1 MKLVLASNSPRRKE
15 LLKNAGFDFVV
26 VSSDYEE
33 KSFTCDPYITAKTFA
48 EGKAKSV
55 FNSLDDQKDFAVL
68 GSDTVV
74 FLEGKILGK
83 PKTEVEARSMLLS
96 LSNKTHTVV
105 SGYAVIT
112 KDKIISGYDETLV
125 TFNNLSK
132 KEIDDYIN
140 SGLYKG
146 KAGSYGIQDGYP
158 LVKEYKGSLNNV
170 IGLPTEKLIPIL
182 NDLLK

>member
-1 MKLVLASNSPRRKE
+1 MKLILASKSPRRNQ
-15 LLKNAGFDFVV
+15 LLKDLGYDFIVKN
-26 VSSDYEE
+26 SDYEE
-33 KSFTCDPYITAKTFA
+33 KSFTNNPYDTAKTFA

-55 FNSLDDQKDFAVL
+55 FNAIDCKADLVVL

-74 FLEGKILGK
+74 FLDGEILGK
-83 PKTEVEARSMLLS
+83 PKDEIEARNMLLS
-96 LSNKTHTVV
+96 LSNKTHKVI
-105 SGYAVIT
+105 SGYAVVT
-112 KDKIISGYDETLV
+112 KNGVISGYDETFV

-132 KEIDDYIN
+132 KVIDDYLN

-170 IGLPTEKLIPIL
+170 IGLPTEKLAPIL
-182 NDLLK
+182 DKILK